1 MTSILV
7 ACDKFAGTLTASEAC
22 SAIAEGWR
30 RSRPDD
36 VLVLCPMSD
45 GGPGF
50 LDVLQAD
57 GAGRSVAVEVPHP
70 LAGVS
75 ARANG
80 PNGLLAEIL
89 VRPEAVYVEAASACG
104 LALTGRDHPTEASS
118 YGLGVVLA
126 HAAQAARE
134 TGSGRIVMGVGG
146 TGTTD
151 GGAGLLAALGA
162 TADAPLDAGGAGLR
176 GVRELSLDAA
186 REALGGV
193 DLVLATDV
201 DSPLLGPRGAAH
213 GFAEQKG
220 ATTDQVQD
228 LEDALADYS
237 AALPRAG
244 QKHPALMLGAGAGG
258 GIGVAMLALGARRE
272 PGIEFVREAV
282 GLDAKIAAS
291 DVVVTGEGRMDWQTL
306 SGKVVSGVAA
316 AAVAGARPCVA
327 LAGEVLLGRR
337 ELAAVG
343 ISAAYPVVQVPGTG
357 TGVGAGVVSRAEA
370 LDAPAESLARLAE
383 RVAVTWSRPDAR

>member
-7 ACDKFAGTLTASEAC
+7 ACDKFAGTLSAAEAC
-22 SAIAEGWR
+22 AAIAAGWL
-30 RSRPDD
+30 RSRPGD
-36 VLVLCPMSD
+36 VVRLCPMSD

-57 GAGRSVAVEVPHP
+57 GEGRLLDVEIPHP
-70 LAGVS
+70 LGAGAVGVD
-75 ARANG
+75 G
-80 PNGLLAEIL
+80 PAALVTQIL
-89 VRPEAVYVEAASACG
+89 VRPEGVYVEAASACG
-104 LALTGRDHPTEASS
+104 LELTGRDHPTEAST
-118 YGLGVVLA
+118 YGLGVLL
-126 HAAQAARE
+126 AQAARSARE
-134 TGSGRIVMGVGG
+134 SGSHRVVLGVGG

-162 TADAPLDAGGAGLR
+162 TADVPLGGGGAGLR
-176 GVRELSLDAA
+176 GVRSLSLGPAQ
-186 REALGGV
+186 EALRGI

-201 DSPLLGPRGAAH
+201 DSPLLGPRGAAQ

-220 ATTDQVQD
+220 ATDDQIQQ

-237 AALPRAG
+237 AILPRVG
-244 QKHPALMLGAGAGG
+244 GKHPALMLGAGAGG
-258 GIGVAMLALGARRE
+258 GIGVAVLALGGRRE
-272 PGIEFVREAV
+272 PGIDFVRHAV
-282 GLDAKIAAS
+282 GLDEMVAAS
-291 DVVVTGEGRMDWQTL
+291 DVVVTGEGRIDWQTL

-343 ISAAYPVVQVPGTG
+343 ISAAYPVVRVPGTG
-357 TGVGAGVVSRAEA
+357 TGVGAGIVSRAEA
-370 LDAPAESLARLAE
+370 LAAPAESLSRLAE
-383 RVAVTWSRPDAR
+383 RVAVTWSRPEAG